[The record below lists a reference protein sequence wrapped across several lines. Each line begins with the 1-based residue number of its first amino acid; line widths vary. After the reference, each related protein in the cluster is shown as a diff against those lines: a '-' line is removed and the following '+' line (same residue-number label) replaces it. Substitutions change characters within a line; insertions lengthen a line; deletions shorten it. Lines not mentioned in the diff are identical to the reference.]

1 MPKKEGYKK
10 ESKKEKKLRI
20 AALIKKLKKLS
31 TKKKSKVG
39 EDNRDIIE

>member
-10 ESKKEKKLRI
+10 ESNKEKELRI
-20 AALIKKLKKLS
+20 AALIKKLKKLAG
-31 TKKKSKVG
+31 KKRPKVG